1 MISLISSIPKS
12 WPSGGFDDKSALPL
26 TKGKLFAT
34 KAYQF
39 SEILAI
45 PKLLTSYPFW
55 YFIMCCSKLEH
66 RFNNVYVMSCTA
78 ARSASSNYRI
88 SRNIP
93 CLLFMTHIFFGVC
106 AIFWLNKTLICKLDM
121 MRKLFP

>member
-1 MISLISSIPKS
+1 MISLISSIPN
-12 WPSGGFDDKSALPL
+12 PGLLADL
-26 TKGKLFAT
+26 TT
-34 KAYQF
+34 KARYPSLREAFCYQSVSIF
-39 SEILAI
+39 RDSRN
-45 PKLLTSYPFW
+45 PKTSYPFW

-106 AIFWLNKTLICKLDM
+106 TIFWLNKTLNCKLYM